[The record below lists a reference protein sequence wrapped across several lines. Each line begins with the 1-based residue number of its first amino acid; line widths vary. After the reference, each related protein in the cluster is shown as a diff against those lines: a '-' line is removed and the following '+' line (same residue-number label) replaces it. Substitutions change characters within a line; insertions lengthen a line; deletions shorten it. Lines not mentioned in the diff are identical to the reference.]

1 MADDKLEYQITAKD
15 GVTPVLKKVNKSFGD
30 TDKGAQKMGAGMVAV
45 GTLMADAAKAAMTQ
59 IIALGKATLQE
70 ADDFKK
76 FGSTVNM
83 SAAEVAGLD
92 RVYTLAGGSTD
103 GLKSAMLSLSAAL
116 DPTKITKQRTAV
128 EALGVSVTNSD
139 GTMKDHKQLLMDIS
153 DAYNKET
160 SAVKK
165 AAIGKRIFGSESQK
179 INEMLSM
186 GSAELQKQSSLYADA
201 SGYTQDLA
209 GNYESFNDAITKV
222 EISIK
227 GALAA
232 LTDSTLFNSAVSYI
246 SKLSDEWVQFLADLK
261 TKEANEAAKKNI
273 DTINEMQKAYE
284 KAFNRKAKGL
294 SYNKEL
300 SDASEL
306 AIEAT
311 KNGTKQSDMYMAQEL
326 AMGSLIKAMKDQGV
340 SAQTV
345 AYYQQQLT
353 EIGTRRKSAIADEAK
368 AAEDAAKKEKDAKKG
383 VLDETE
389 KINKA
394 EKGEKREFKF
404 VSKRDQLLEEQ
415 RIRDANE
422 KAMNDSRDA
431 EREYQKEMADIRKST
446 MSDEMRQRTEAREWY
461 EEKKKIVGDDADL
474 RLAYELKIKDIER
487 QKNEE
492 TLAAIEQ
499 QQQAEMARFQVQQ
512 DLAAATFTFLHTA
525 TDGYKSLGAV
535 AKAVALA
542 EAWWNTYVA
551 FTKALSEYGP
561 VMGPVFGAIA
571 LAQGAAMTA
580 KIQAQKFASGG
591 IVSGSEYGDRNQIFV
606 NGGEMVLNK
615 QQQSRMFN
623 LLAGK
628 NSEVSKLRGR
638 SQSSNI
644 NINVNGMMMDNRT
657 IRKIQSAMVDVN
669 RRS

>member
-45 GTLMADAAKAAMTQ
+45 GTLMADAAKAAMAQ

-92 RVYTLAGGSTD
+92 RVYTLAGGSTE

-179 INEMLSM
+179 INEMLSL

-201 SGYTQDLA
+201 SGYTQGLA

-261 TKEANEAAKKNI
+261 TEEANEAAKKNI

-284 KAFNRKAKGL
+284 KAFTRKAKGL

-368 AAEDAAKKEKDAKKG
+368 AAEDAAKKEKDARKS
-383 VLDETE
+383 VLDEAKKEKTE
-389 KINKA
+389 KPKEPKEFSFNKDMLSI
-394 EKGEKREFKF
+394 EGRTQEILRKSREED
-404 VSKRDQLLEEQ
+404 R
-415 RIRDANE
+415 A
-422 KAMNDSRDA
+422 A

-580 KIQAQKFASGG
+580 KIQAQKFAGGG

-615 QQQSRMFN
+615 QQQSRMFS

-638 SQSSNI
+638 SQSSNV